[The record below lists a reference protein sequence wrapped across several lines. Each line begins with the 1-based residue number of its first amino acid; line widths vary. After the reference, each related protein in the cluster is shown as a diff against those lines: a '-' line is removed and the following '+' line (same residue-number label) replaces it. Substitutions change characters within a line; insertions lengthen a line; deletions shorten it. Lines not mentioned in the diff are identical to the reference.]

1 MAPSDKKKKT
11 KNIFGGVS
19 AAELSKA
26 FQGDGTPNSGTAVAS
41 AKAVQS
47 VLPKA
52 AKGKHAGIGSQ
63 GVSIS
68 YGIWS

>member
-1 MAPSDKKKKT
+1 MAPLKKKNKKAFGKT
-11 KNIFGGVS
+11 S
-19 AAELSKA
+19 AAALSKTL
-26 FQGDGTPNSGTAVAS
+26 QGDGTPTIGTAVAS

-52 AKGKHAGIGSQ
+52 AKDIQAGIGSQ

-68 YGIWS
+68 YGSWS